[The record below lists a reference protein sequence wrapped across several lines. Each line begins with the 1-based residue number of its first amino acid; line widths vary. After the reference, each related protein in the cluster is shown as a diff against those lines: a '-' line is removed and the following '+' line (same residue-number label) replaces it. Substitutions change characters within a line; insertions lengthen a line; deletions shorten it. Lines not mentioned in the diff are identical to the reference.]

1 MAKEL
6 TVFQKMTA
14 STAALIQVMAD
25 EVGVKCC
32 QPFAIRAYDALKE
45 LKLTTEDDAKRAA
58 NTFLD
63 NWQTL
68 VQGGITSEDYDK
80 IDFVK
85 RGNAVT
91 ISARVQALLRAFRRK
106 GFTVVETII
115 GVPQGDD
122 IYFEEEYK
130 DGVGIIYLLKDA
142 RVNTDRKITA
152 KRLTENYFDK
162 YICRL
167 VITNLQSKTS
177 LMVVSE
183 MTNEEVMNAQS
194 SSENGIY
201 LSEWVEVTNAK
212 GEVVYKDKNKTI
224 PKKRKVIYDGSNGTK
239 VQFNK
244 DSTWVKWTSQMVEK
258 TVMRRALKNVKETIP
273 ELRDTIMAF
282 DTDVDITPT
291 DVTVVPKSSVVV
303 EGYNNVDIKL
313 ETLSEEQLQDVQEVY
328 EIYVQNPANAAC
340 DAEKIK
346 ELYESG
352 TPINE
357 IINEYYAELV
367 NLSKSKKLYPLVEN
381 VIKGVPY
388 EKNEN

>member
-1 MAKEL
+1 MLK
-6 TVFQKMTA
+6 
-14 STAALIQVMAD
+14 SR
-25 EVGVKCC
+25 
-32 QPFAIRAYDALKE
+32 IRRKS
-45 LKLTTEDDAKRAA
+45 AA

-68 VQGGITSEDYDK
+68 VQGGITSKDYDK
-80 IDFVK
+80 LDFVK
-85 RGNAVT
+85 RGNVIT
-91 ISARVQALLRAFRRK
+91 ISARVQALIRAFKRK
-106 GFTVVETII
+106 GFMVLETVIA
-115 GVPQGDD
+115 VPQGDD
-122 IYFEEEYK
+122 IYFEENYK
-130 DGVGIIYLLKDA
+130 DNVGIIYLIKDQ
-142 RVNTDRKITA
+142 RVNTDREITA
-152 KRLTENYFDK
+152 KRLVEEYFDK
-162 YICRL
+162 FICRL
-167 VITNLQSKTS
+167 EIRDLKNNRTI
-177 LMVVSE
+177 MVVSE
-183 MTNEEVMNAQS
+183 MTNQEVMNAQS

-201 LSEWVEVTNAK
+201 FSEWKEVLDKK
-212 GEVVYKDKNKTI
+212 GNIVYKDKQKTQ
-224 PKKRKVIYDGSNGTK
+224 PKRYKVVYDGSNGEPPR
-239 VQFNK
+239 FNK
-244 DSTWVKWTSQMVEK
+244 DSTWVKWTAEMVKK
-258 TVMRRALKNVKETIP
+258 TVMRRALKNVKEAVP
-273 ELRDTIMAF
+273 ELSDTIMAF

-291 DVTVVPKSSVVV
+291 EVSVVPASSIKV

-328 EIYVQNPANAAC
+328 EIYVQNPANATY